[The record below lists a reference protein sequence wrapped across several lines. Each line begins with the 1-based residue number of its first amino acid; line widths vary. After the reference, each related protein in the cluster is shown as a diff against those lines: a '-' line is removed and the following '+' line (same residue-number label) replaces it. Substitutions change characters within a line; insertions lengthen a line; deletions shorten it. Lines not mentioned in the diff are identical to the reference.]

1 MLTSPDFFVLISNRG
16 RNRLICL
23 TILLLPTTNTAFKL
37 MLYLVIND
45 HSGILLNVYRCLNK
59 HHYTIDKN
67 EYGKCAGNGK
77 AYLKLYLSDGELP
90 LPPSI
95 ESELLNIEGCTDILY
110 QQPEDG
116 TEKGSTDL
124 KQAEQEDLK
133 QEVEATVNQ
142 ILDNYDSLESIVF
155 SFAQKHH
162 NEHGSNDNYRLG
174 YELGKAI
181 YLEEFAFGKPLKL
194 ELALK
199 RMLSEALKP
208 FGKISCTN
216 QVISIENNKLCNPA
230 NEHSHCD
237 FCKGFMTGFLHQ
249 SSSTKNTR
257 VENLSC
263 RSHGQASCSFEF
275 H

>member
-1 MLTSPDFFVLISNRG
+1 M
-16 RNRLICL
+16 
-23 TILLLPTTNTAFKL
+23 TNHKYAINK

-59 HHYTIDKN
+59 HHYSIDKN
-67 EYGKCAGNGK
+67 EYGKTAGNGS
-77 AYLKLYLSDGELP
+77 AYIKLYLSDGELP

-110 QQPEDG
+110 EQPNSESSD
-116 TEKGSTDL
+116 EKTKRIESEQKGL
-124 KQAEQEDLK
+124 KL
-133 QEVEATVNQ
+133 EVEQTVNK
-142 ILDNYDSLESIVF
+142 ILEDFESIESIVF
-155 SFAQKHH
+155 SFAQRHQ

-174 YELGKAI
+174 FELGKTI
-181 YLEEFAFGKPLKL
+181 YLEDYAYGKPLKL

-208 FGKISCTN
+208 FGNISCTN
-216 QVISIENNKLCNPA
+216 QIVSIEENRLCNHA

-237 FCKGFMTGFLHQ
+237 FSKGFMTGFLHQ
-249 SSSTKNTR
+249 SPLTKNTR
-257 VENLSC
+257 VENISC
-263 RSHGQASCSFEF
+263 RSSGQASCSFEF